1 MAEKELHVLTDSKAS
16 PARPS
21 NRNVAKMEINMK
33 MLDWLNFYLD
43 FWLILKRMILKINSI
58 EFKARGLFLMTIS
71 RIMQQ
76 QLGVLNYKRILHNV

>member
-1 MAEKELHVLTDSKAS
+1 LAEKELQVLTGSKAS

-21 NRNVAKMEINMK
+21 NRNVAKMEINIK

-43 FWLILKRMILKINSI
+43 FWLVLKRVVLKINSI

-71 RIMQQ
+71 RT
-76 QLGVLNYKRILHNV
+76 L